1 MITGKMKILVVDD
14 HAIMRDGI
22 GALLVLQ
29 DDVESLA
36 IDDFQKENQ
45 VLLVKIDYLN
55 NIRMIELSQADG
67 FVLETSPDI
76 LIHDKFFFNF
86 FCGHFSFQ

>member
-29 DDVESLA
+29 DDVEIVGEA
-36 IDDFQKENQ
+36 ANGNEA
-45 VLLVKIDYLN
+45 VE
-55 NIRMIELSQADG
+55 R
-67 FVLETSPDI
+67 T
-76 LIHDKFFFNF
+76 
-86 FCGHFSFQ
+86 